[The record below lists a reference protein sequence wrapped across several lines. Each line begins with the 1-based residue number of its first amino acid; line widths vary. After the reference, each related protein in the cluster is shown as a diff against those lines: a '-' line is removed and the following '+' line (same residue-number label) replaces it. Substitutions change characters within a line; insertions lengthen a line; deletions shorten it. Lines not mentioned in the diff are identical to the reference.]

1 MSKTL
6 QHLLVIEPSNGF
18 AKELRALGFETEN
31 AATLE
36 QALEALSARHFDLAV
51 LDLSIPGASGLESL
65 VKSQGVAP
73 LTPFVVLIDPGEEK
87 LGRDALHLGA
97 QDYLVRTSLS
107 AETIATTLRK
117 AIERHHAQ
125 DASRRDRHL
134 LEILMNNIP
143 DAIYFKDTESRFV
156 RINKAHARRFNLPNP
171 AVAIGKT
178 DADFFSTAHAQQ
190 ALADE
195 QNAMKTGQ
203 PLVGIEEMETWPD
216 GSVTWV
222 STTKMPLRDPSGR
235 VIGTFGISRDIT
247 LRKKAELAL
256 EERTRQLQQKN
267 EQIAEELKM
276 ARELQL
282 AMLPQKFPC
291 LPPHLPY
298 HQSALEFFSFFLPN
312 GSVSGDFYDVVE
324 LSDTTV
330 GVFICDVMGHDV
342 RAALIT
348 AMMRSL
354 VQDLSHAVTDPGQ
367 LLAQINRALAGVF
380 KMSGATMFATALYL
394 IADVEKGELRYAS
407 AAHPDA
413 LHVRRDEGFVEL
425 LGGPT
430 KCKGPALGLFEDAV
444 FPMCRRELAVNDLLL
459 LFTDGLIE
467 VEGKNNECFNEDRLI
482 TAVRRRTHLITPEL
496 FKELIAEIQQFS
508 GTASFNDDVSVVGVA
523 IKRLGPP
530 PDASCP
536 LDDTSRLSSA
546 LQSQRS

>member
-1 MSKTL
+1 MAKTS
-6 QHLLVIEPSNGF
+6 QRLLVIEGPSGF
-18 AKELRALGFETEN
+18 APQLRGLDFEVDVAGSPATAVELLS
-31 AATLE
+31 ATHRFDLVLVDV
-36 QALEALSARHFDLAV
+36 AVDGAGLEAFVKTHM
-51 LDLSIPGASGLESL
+51 GAP
-65 VKSQGVAP
+65 Q
-73 LTPFVVLIDPGEEK
+73 TPFIVLVGAGEDK

-97 QDYLVRTSLS
+97 QDYKIRTDTS
-107 AETIATTLRK
+107 APDLALAITK

-156 RINKAHARRFNLPNP
+156 RINQSHARRFNLTNP
-171 AVAIGKT
+171 ALGIGKT
-178 DADFFSTAHAQQ
+178 DADFFSTDHAQQ

-195 QNAMKTGQ
+195 QQAMRTGK

-216 GSVTWV
+216 GSITWV

-235 VIGTFGISRDIT
+235 IIGTFGISRDIT
-247 LRKKAELAL
+247 ARKKAELAL
-256 EERTRQLQQKN
+256 AERTRQLQQKN
-267 EQIAEELKM
+267 EQIADELKM

-298 HQSALEFFSFFLPN
+298 QQSALEFFSLYLPS

-330 GVFICDVMGHDV
+330 GLFICDVMGHDV

-354 VQDLSHAVTDPGQ
+354 VQDLSHAAADPGQ
-367 LLAQINRALAGVF
+367 LLAQINHALAGVF
-380 KMSGATMFATALYL
+380 KLSGTTMFATALYL
-394 IADVEKGELRYAS
+394 IADVDKGELRYAS

-413 LHVRRDEGFVEL
+413 LYIQRSRSAVDR

-430 KCKGPALGLFEDAV
+430 HGKGPALGLFEEAA
-444 FPMCRRELAVNDLLL
+444 FPTCHRSLAVGDLLL
-459 LFTDGLIE
+459 LFTDGLVE
-467 VEGKNNECFNEDRLI
+467 VEGLNHESFTEERLMS
-482 TAVRRRTHLITPEL
+482 AVRQRAHLPTSDI
-496 FKELIAEIQQFS
+496 FKQLIVEVQKFC
-508 GTASFNDDVSVVGVA
+508 GGDSFTDDVSVLGVE

-530 PDASCP
+530 PENCCLVGSI
-536 LDDTSRLSSA
+536 
-546 LQSQRS
+546 